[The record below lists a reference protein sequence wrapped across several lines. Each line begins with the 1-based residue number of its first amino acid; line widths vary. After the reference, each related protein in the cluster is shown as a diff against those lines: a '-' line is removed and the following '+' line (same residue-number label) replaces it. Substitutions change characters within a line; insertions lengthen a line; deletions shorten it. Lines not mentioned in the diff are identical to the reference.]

1 MDAYDLVRKE
11 CLRRGL
17 SHRTITTYVF
27 CLKTFFKKCKK
38 DPPSV
43 TKADIRA
50 YLDDLIEKGAAGN
63 TINVH
68 LSALTFFFEEILCRR
83 LLLYVTYSK
92 TPKTLPTVLTQ
103 EETTRLF
110 AVITNKKHQL
120 MVKLMYGAGLRV
132 SELVSM
138 RVHDL
143 DLHRGYGWVRKG
155 KGNKDRMFVIPDSLL
170 GDLKNHITNN
180 TSQAPDYLFLGRKG
194 HHLHQRSVAALVKRA
209 AKKAHIEK
217 NVHPHTL
224 RHSFATHLI
233 ENGYDVASVQTLLGH
248 SSIGTTM
255 RYLHMAPS
263 KMINVKS
270 PLDMLKKEP
279 IEQP

>member
-1 MDAYDLVRKE
+1 MEVYDLVRKE

-17 SHRTITTYVF
+17 SHKTITTYVF
-27 CLKTFFKKCKK
+27 CLKTFFKKYKK
-38 DPPSV
+38 DPKYV
-43 TKADIRA
+43 TKADIHE
-50 YLDDLIEKGAAGN
+50 YLDDLIEKEAAGN

-68 LSALTFFFEEILCRR
+68 HSALTFFFEEILHKK
-83 LLLYVTYSK
+83 LLIHIKYSK

-103 EETTRLF
+103 DETTQLF
-110 AVITNKKHQL
+110 LAISNKKHQL

-138 RVHDL
+138 KVCDL
-143 DLHRGYGWVRKG
+143 DLKMGYGWVRKG
-155 KGNKDRMFVIPDSLL
+155 KGNKDRMFVVPDSLVEDI
-170 GDLKNHITNN
+170 GSHIIDNN
-180 TSQAPDYLFLGRKG
+180 LQDSNYLFIGRKG
-194 HHLHQRSVAALVKRA
+194 HHLTTRSVQEIVKKA
-209 AKKAHIEK
+209 AKIAGIKK

-233 ENGYDVASVQTLLGH
+233 ENGYDVACVQSLLGH
-248 SSIGTTM
+248 NSMGTTM

-270 PLDMLKKEP
+270 PLDKLNEKD
-279 IEQP
+279 Q